1 MRRGKE
7 TTEAGR
13 RKGRRNRANLT
24 VILAAALFCL
34 IVLCGAG
41 YYGITVV
48 NQVKSQE
55 SRTNGLVA
63 EGNVKSG
70 TLHDPAGRQ
79 AALDALVAEGMLTF
93 SINATPSMENGSGM
107 ANLLIENPP
116 ENGNRFTVTI
126 LREDT
131 GETLFQSGYL
141 DPEQYIGEAPLD
153 VELTA
158 GVYACVANFDAY
170 RISDNAYIGRG
181 AARITLYVRN

>member
-1 MRRGKE
+1 MRRK
-7 TTEAGR
+7 
-13 RKGRRNRANLT
+13 RNYVNAAV
-24 VILAAALFCL
+24 VILALAFCGV
-34 IVLCGAG
+34 VLACAG
-41 YYGITVV
+41 YIVHTHSQPVV
-48 NQVKSQE
+48 QYPQLEPEAYVQ
-55 SRTNGLVA
+55 
-63 EGNVKSG
+63 SG
-70 TLHDPAGRQ
+70 TLYDPAGRQ